1 MPRVD
6 TTTEARR
13 TEVARRYL
21 RGEMQA
27 EIARDY
33 GVNQAQ
39 ISRDLAVIRAA
50 WLASAIRDFD
60 TARAEEL
67 AKIDAVE
74 AEYWLAWERSK
85 KDKEIAVQE
94 TDGTQ
99 DERTKRPRIKKAYLR
114 KEGQSGNPAYL
125 AGVLSCIERRCKIL
139 GLDAPERFKIQW
151 DDLTDEQIDRLAAG
165 EPPTKVLSA

>member
-6 TTTEARR
+6 TTIESRR
-13 TEVARRYL
+13 QQVAAAYL
-21 RGEMQA
+21 RGAYQA
-27 EIARDY
+27 DIAAQF
-33 GVNQAQ
+33 GISQQQ
-39 ISRDLAVIRAA
+39 ISLDLKAIRAA

-67 AKIDAVE
+67 AKIDTVE

-114 KEGQSGNPAYL
+114 KEGQSGNSAYL
-125 AGVLSCIERRCKIL
+125 AGILSCIERRCKIL

-151 DDLTDEQIDRLAAG
+151 EELTDEQIDRLAAG
-165 EPPTKVLSA
+165 EPATKVLSA